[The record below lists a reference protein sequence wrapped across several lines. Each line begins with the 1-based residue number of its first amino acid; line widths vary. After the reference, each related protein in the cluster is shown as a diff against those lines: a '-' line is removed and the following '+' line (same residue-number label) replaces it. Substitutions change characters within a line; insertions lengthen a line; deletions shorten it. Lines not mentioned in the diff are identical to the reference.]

1 MLFNR
6 PFTYKTLDHLSV
18 EHVANCKDLF
28 SRYFDAK
35 KGKFEKSSV
44 TADGAVLPRSF
55 VALVLDPIFKVM
67 KRWVLFCIN
76 RILSETP

>member
-18 EHVANCKDLF
+18 EHVAKSKDFF

-35 KGKFEKSSV
+35 KGKFEKSSIN
-44 TADGAVLPRSF
+44 AEGAVLPRSF
-55 VALVLDPIFKVM
+55 VALVLDPIFKVT
-67 KRWVLFCIN
+67 KRRVF
-76 RILSETP
+76 ILY